1 MLHQPIL
8 EGKIQTTPLTAPRA
22 TSSRFGLETSLS
34 AVDKCLTPTIVSK
47 YPRIATTMAD
57 ENSARILILSSL
69 MLDQDNGHF
78 TVNEP
83 DST

>member
-1 MLHQPIL
+1 M
-8 EGKIQTTPLTAPRA
+8 GKIQTTPLTAPRA

-47 YPRIATTMAD
+47 YPRIATTKA
-57 ENSARILILSSL
+57 EEKTARILISPLL
-69 MLDQDNGHF
+69 ILDQDTGHF